1 MWRGM
6 AGDMKVLVTGAA
18 GFIGSSISERL
29 LGDGADVRGIDMFT
43 DNYSVDIKRNNIN
56 ILKKSAGF
64 EFTESNILDSN
75 LAALLDGVDVVYHQA
90 AIPGVRDSWGKRF
103 EDYVNNNVLA
113 TQKLLEAAKGAGL
126 KKFVYASSSSI
137 YGDAESFPTS
147 ETAVPKPMSPY
158 GVTKLS
164 AEHLC
169 LLYSK
174 NHGVPCVALRYFTVY
189 GPRQRQDMAFHK
201 ILRAAFLGEEFLLF
215 GDGSQT
221 RDFTFIKD
229 AVAANLGAAEDGV
242 PGTAYNIGGG
252 SRVSMNEVLDIIAK
266 ITGTELR
273 IKKVETQKGDVRD
286 TSADT
291 SLARRDFGYAPA
303 VGLEEGL
310 SREWEWIKE
319 LYG

>member
-1 MWRGM
+1 
-6 AGDMKVLVTGAA
+6 MKVLVTGAA
-18 GFIGSSISERL
+18 GFIGSSISERCL
-29 LGDGADVRGIDMFT
+29 SEGVEVRGIDMFM
-43 DNYSVDIKRNNIN
+43 DNYDVKLKRKNVET
-56 ILKKSAGF
+56 LRGYDGF
-64 EFTESNILDSN
+64 EFIEENLLAAD
-75 LAALLDGVDVVYHQA
+75 LAALLDGVEIVYHQA
-90 AIPGVRDSWGKRF
+90 AIPGVRDSWGGKF
-103 EDYVNNNVLA
+103 EEYVDNNILA

-137 YGDAESFPTS
+137 YGDAESFPTP
-147 ETAVPKPMSPY
+147 ETALPKPMSPY

-201 ILRAAFLGEEFLLF
+201 MLRAAFRGEEFLLF

-221 RDFTFIKD
+221 RDFTFIQD
-229 AVAANLGAAEDGV
+229 AVAANLGSAKDGV

-252 SRVSMNEVLDIIAK
+252 SRVSMNEVIEIVEKII
-266 ITGTELR
+266 GGELKVKR
-273 IKKVETQKGDVRD
+273 VETQKGDVRD

-291 SLARRDFGYAPA
+291 TLARRDFGYAPV

-310 SREWEWIKE
+310 EREWQWIKQI
-319 LYG
+319 YG